1 MRILGVLLFALIFL
15 APAQVLAADGADLY
29 SKNCRRCH
37 GAEGKSDTTMGARL
51 EIPPIA
57 GKKTAS
63 VVEVV
68 KAGGRRHDRPNENL
82 SDEELEAIGAL
93 IEGL

>member
-1 MRILGVLLFALIFL
+1 MRILGTLLFALIL
-15 APAQVLAADGADLY
+15 IAPAQAFAADGAALY
-29 SKNCRRCH
+29 ATNCRRCH
-37 GAEGKSDTTMGARL
+37 GAEGKSDTSMGARL
-51 EIPPIA
+51 EIPPVA
-57 GKKTAS
+57 GQKTAG

-68 KAGGRRHDRPNENL
+68 KEGGQRHGRSAENL